1 MTDPSGRG
9 SRPHQMGGTSM
20 RLVVRVEAIKGRC
33 PVYDVGDLIVLDD
46 GFRLNLRETT
56 NGCMHSFASI
66 IPYHIAL
73 ANGVKPEQMGL
84 AHKERKDGKA
94 YVQCLDP
101 CDVTGGGTVTFS
113 IERQGS

>member
-1 MTDPSGRG
+1 
-9 SRPHQMGGTSM
+9 M
-20 RLVVRVEAIKGRC
+20 RLVIRVEGIKGRC
-33 PVYDVGDLIVLDD
+33 PAYQVGDRIVLDH
-46 GFRLNLRETT
+46 GFRLNLQETT

-73 ANGVKPEQMGL
+73 ANGVRPEQMGL
-84 AHKERKDGKA
+84 AAKGAEDGRA

-113 IERQGS
+113 IERQED